1 MTWVHIKEARLG
13 CGIELLVNRKIR
25 QTGLLPELVSIL
37 RPGAIV
43 RGEKEKERKKRT
55 AYCKLQVE
63 ERQTTGLATFLPLP
77 TTRCLRRDVTAA
89 LPAQLPHMSEID
101 KIFAAKGNAKL
112 IDPQPPV
119 SSHSSKHTKKKRKHK
134 TNLPQADNP
143 GADPPSNSKKRPE
156 PETII
161 DTSSDIH
168 PKRPRLDNPLKKVKS
183 KRSTEKD
190 DEAIFKD
197 SRGSTTRKFSTILV
211 S

>member
-1 MTWVHIKEARLG
+1 
-13 CGIELLVNRKIR
+13 
-25 QTGLLPELVSIL
+25 
-37 RPGAIV
+37 
-43 RGEKEKERKKRT
+43 
-55 AYCKLQVE
+55 
-63 ERQTTGLATFLPLP
+63 
-77 TTRCLRRDVTAA
+77 VTAA

-197 SRGSTTRKFSTILV
+197 SRGSTTRKLSTILV
-211 S
+211 SQSNSMDSGRTTEEGWLVYKEDELRIGEDGGGMFITLMVDILLNRFFKTLLCVHSIATVVSFFYPDLQSSCYIFFC